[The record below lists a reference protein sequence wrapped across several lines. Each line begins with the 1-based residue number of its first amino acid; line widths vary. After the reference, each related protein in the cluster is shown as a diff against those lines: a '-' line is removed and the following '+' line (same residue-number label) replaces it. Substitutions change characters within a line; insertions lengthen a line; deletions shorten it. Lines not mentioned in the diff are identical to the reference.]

1 MYRVYYVSSYNV
13 LMCICL
19 VQYAVQRIL
28 YTTDYT
34 CVLFVEDGGERS
46 GKKERNSARKMDKN
60 TAYIVKN
67 KIK

>member
-1 MYRVYYVSSYNV
+1 
-13 LMCICL
+13 
-19 VQYAVQRIL
+19 
-28 YTTDYT
+28 
-34 CVLFVEDGGERS
+34 VEDGGERS